1 MNTKKALSHSDDQ
14 PSGNLLK
21 PPLGFLKTT
30 KLKNIIWNQLK
41 HFVESRL
48 DICMENLGFKGI
60 FKPSYNPIAKW
71 FYKDLESSTLHDF
84 FSSTGNDYNRN
95 WIEGKFE
102 W

>member
-1 MNTKKALSHSDDQ
+1 
-14 PSGNLLK
+14 
-21 PPLGFLKTT
+21 
-30 KLKNIIWNQLK
+30 
-41 HFVESRL
+41 
-48 DICMENLGFKGI
+48 MENLGFKSI